1 MTKDDSPVSDS
12 RLARAKASLIGA
24 NFFVETNR
32 FEPLMAVYLIE
43 FKNWDVVWVGYVS
56 IIMNILMLV
65 LQTPAGDLMDKTNH
79 KRLITAI
86 AVLTASITTV
96 SVAWKSDLW
105 FILIMKALEGVA
117 ATIFL
122 PALMS
127 LLLGICE
134 SPEVPRMVSLTETSN
149 KIGSI
154 LFTAGCGVL
163 SYYAYPD
170 VSFLF
175 YLLGAGGLVATLF
188 ILAIPDDAI
197 DDERAR
203 AGNTK
208 SEDELIQDAAAQL
221 SSGDRR
227 EEFANQSRAT
237 RRSVRGSVRSS
248 IEVVQEKHSRYRD
261 LLQDRN
267 VAMFAVLTLLFH
279 LFNAGVLPL
288 LAQLIA
294 QEDIRT
300 GLAFTSGSMCITYIV
315 QAPVS
320 FIIGKNYKRFGY
332 KNILMLGLAIL
343 PLRCLN
349 LALFAMY
356 WPNQYALA
364 ATQIWEGVGSGIYD
378 TLLPLIVKALVDGS
392 GRFGFTFGFIVTCW
406 RVGHGLS
413 ILVGEAIL
421 KAAHHRYEVPF
432 FFSMAGGIAVCA
444 LLAFG
449 VHIPN
454 PPDDDDADENDAKKK
469 CDIELGATTPLDL
482 SDTTQ
487 ALDISDTTQAL
498 DLSDSTQV
506 SPRKPSDCDV
516 VLQALSGDE
525 LSWLDGVRPNKV
537 NGPTKTIAL
546 DQI

>member
-1 MTKDDSPVSDS
+1 
-12 RLARAKASLIGA
+12 
-24 NFFVETNR
+24 
-32 FEPLMAVYLIE
+32 
-43 FKNWDVVWVGYVS
+43 
-56 IIMNILMLV
+56 
-65 LQTPAGDLMDKTNH
+65 
-79 KRLITAI
+79 
-86 AVLTASITTV
+86 
-96 SVAWKSDLW
+96 
-105 FILIMKALEGVA
+105 
-117 ATIFL
+117 
-122 PALMS
+122 
-127 LLLGICE
+127 
-134 SPEVPRMVSLTETSN
+134 MVSLTETSN
-149 KIGSI
+149 KVGSI

-170 VSFLF
+170 VGFLF

-188 ILAIPDDAI
+188 ILAIPADAI

-203 AGNTK
+203 ASSNSK

-227 EEFANQSRAT
+227 EEFAKSRAT
-237 RRSVRGSVRSS
+237 RRSVRDSVRSS
-248 IEVVQEKHSRYRD
+248 VKVVQEKHARYRD

-320 FIIGKNYKRFGY
+320 FIIGKHYKRFGY
-332 KNILMLGLAIL
+332 KNLLMLGLAIL

-454 PPDDDDADENDAKKK
+454 PPDKDDGRENDYQKKR
-469 CDIELGATTPLDL
+469 DIELGATTPLDL

-487 ALDISDTTQAL
+487 ALD
-498 DLSDSTQV
+498 LSDSTRA
-506 SPRKPSDCDV
+506 SPKRASDCDGA
-516 VLQALSGDE
+516 LQALSGDE
-525 LSWLDGVRPNKV
+525 LSRLDGVPQNRV
-537 NGPTKTIAL
+537 VGAS
-546 DQI
+546 

>member
-1 MTKDDSPVSDS
+1 M
-12 RLARAKASLIGA
+12 
-24 NFFVETNR
+24 
-32 FEPLMAVYLIE
+32 
-43 FKNWDVVWVGYVS
+43 
-56 IIMNILMLV
+56 
-65 LQTPAGDLMDKTNH
+65 
-79 KRLITAI
+79 
-86 AVLTASITTV
+86 
-96 SVAWKSDLW
+96 
-105 FILIMKALEGVA
+105 
-117 ATIFL
+117 
-122 PALMS
+122 
-127 LLLGICE
+127 
-134 SPEVPRMVSLTETSN
+134 
-149 KIGSI
+149 
-154 LFTAGCGVL
+154 L

-170 VSFLF
+170 VGFLF

-188 ILAIPDDAI
+188 ILAIPADAI

-203 AGNTK
+203 ASSNSK

-227 EEFANQSRAT
+227 EEFAKSRAT
-237 RRSVRGSVRSS
+237 RRSVRDSVRSS
-248 IEVVQEKHSRYRD
+248 VKVVQEKHSRYRD

-267 VAMFAVLTLLFH
+267 LAMFAVLTLLFH

-320 FIIGKNYKRFGY
+320 FIMGKHYKRFGY
-332 KNILMLGLAIL
+332 KNLLMLGLAIL

-432 FFSMAGGIAVCA
+432 FFSMAGGIVVCA

-454 PPDDDDADENDAKKK
+454 PPDKDDVRDIDYQKKS
-469 CDIELGATTPLDL
+469 DIELGATTPVDP
-482 SDTTQ
+482 DTKRQ
-487 ALDISDTTQAL
+487 ALL
-498 DLSDSTQV
+498 MSTWTLGVSRWSVQV
-506 SPRKPSDCDV
+506 DNV
-516 VLQALSGDE
+516 H
-525 LSWLDGVRPNKV
+525 
-537 NGPTKTIAL
+537 
-546 DQI
+546 